1 MNDPGKSVFSGYLK
15 FGSVPDSDHKERH
28 TDRNKDREMERAGV
42 RVRQGQSNYGADQ
55 LWNTLGLDTSFTTNC
70 LWHLGKIINLS
81 ESPFIP
87 L

>member
-1 MNDPGKSVFSGYLK
+1 
-15 FGSVPDSDHKERH
+15 
-28 TDRNKDREMERAGV
+28 MERAGV

-55 LWNTLGLDTSFTTNC
+55 LWNTLGLGTSFTTNC